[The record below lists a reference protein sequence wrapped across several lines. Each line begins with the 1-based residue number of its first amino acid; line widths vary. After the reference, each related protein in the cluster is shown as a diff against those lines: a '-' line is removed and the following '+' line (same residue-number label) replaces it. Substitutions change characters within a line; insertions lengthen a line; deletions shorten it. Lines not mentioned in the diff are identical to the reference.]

1 MHPALAPA
9 QVPAMASAPLQGSA
23 VASTYQVTLRLD
35 AVQLARFEA
44 LLEAARKARVAPAT
58 ADRAELVLA
67 GLAAL
72 VEGAGAGGGE
82 PAMKAVDGS

>member
-1 MHPALAPA
+1 MTFGDVPALAPA
-9 QVPAMASAPLQGSA
+9 QVPALASAPLQA
-23 VASTYQVTLRLD
+23 TDASTYQVTLRLD

-72 VEGAGAGGGE
+72 VEGAG
-82 PAMKAVDGS
+82 VVVGSRQ